1 METRPELK
9 RRRFWEDFGREN
21 DFTLRRGRGG
31 AFDDEIHEPS
41 PEEIR
46 QRYNEGLDRVRAR
59 LRASIDLRPAGML
72 RSWVVRFPQLLDEFP
87 QLEGVVR
94 MKRDY

>member
-1 METRPELK
+1 METRPELR
-9 RRRFWEDFGREN
+9 RRRFWEDLNREN

-31 AFDDEIHEPS
+31 AFDDEIREPD
-41 PEEIR
+41 PEVVAKQRAADLARRRR
-46 QRYNEGLDRVRAR
+46 Q
-59 LRASIDLRPAGML
+59 LRKSIDLRPRWYL
-72 RSWVVRFPQLLDEFP
+72 QSCIERFPELLDEFP